1 MPLFCQY
8 RRSIKSGFYF
18 RWADFNNVYMNDWDK
33 VATHFLLDSDGAS
46 VYRRLHH
53 CRCERRAAESVAQLS
68 VLCGQQNC
76 RHSGKTDWTSGNQR
90 GGYIWHTTGS
100 GKTVSSF
107 KAAQLISRRRDADKV
122 IFLLDRIELGKQ
134 SLEEY
139 QNFADSKKDVQATEN
154 TAILLA
160 KLKSKQ
166 DRDRLIVTSIQK

>member
-1 MPLFCQY
+1 M
-8 RRSIKSGFYF
+8 RSTKLPTQWQN
-18 RWADFNNVYMNDWDK
+18 RLDF
-33 VATHFLLDSDGAS
+33 
-46 VYRRLHH
+46 
-53 CRCERRAAESVAQLS
+53 
-68 VLCGQQNC
+68 GQ
-76 RHSGKTDWTSGNQR
+76 SQR

-122 IFLLDRIELGKQ
+122 IFSYLTVLSWAKQ